1 MQPTTQKMLP
11 GMTIAGPRSAAHPGL
26 RIRVTYGFL
35 ILAFCLMIADCYR
48 LVRAPA
54 PAAESPAISHTTRI

>member
-11 GMTIAGPRSAAHPGL
+11 MTIAGAREAAHPGL

-35 ILAFCLMIADCYR
+35 ILALCLMIADCYR

-54 PAAESPAISHTTRI
+54 PAVESPAISHATRI